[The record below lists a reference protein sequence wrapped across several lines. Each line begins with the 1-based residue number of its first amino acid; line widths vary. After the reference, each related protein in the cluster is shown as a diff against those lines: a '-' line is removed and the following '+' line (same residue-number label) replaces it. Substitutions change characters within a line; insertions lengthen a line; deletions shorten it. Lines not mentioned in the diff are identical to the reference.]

1 MMNIVSKILLAVTAL
16 IVSAVSYANT
26 GYYVQG
32 DVLTSKMGV
41 KDFSGTL
48 KKNKVGTRIAVGKD
62 NGNLRYQADYTYFG
76 KVKDDTA
83 ITLSD
88 GTVTVNVGRKDKFT
102 AHSVGFSTIYDF
114 DTKTALQPYV
124 GLRLGV
130 NLLDVDIV
138 ATATNVNTTYSATAV
153 REERKT
159 QVGIGALAGVQYN
172 INSKFSVDAGVEYNY
187 LGKAEKFKFNQYGA
201 SVGLRYNF

>member
-32 DVLTSKMGV
+32 DVLASKMGV

-48 KKNKVGTRIAVGKD
+48 KKNKVGARIAVGKD

-76 KVKDDTA
+76 EIKQNR
-83 ITLSD
+83 SEN
-88 GTVTVNVGRKDKFT
+88 VNMPVLGDVALKRKDQFN

-124 GLRLGV
+124 GLRVGV

-138 ATATNVNTTYSATAV
+138 GTASTATESSTTT
-153 REERKT
+153 REERKA

-172 INSKFSVDAGVEYNY
+172 INSKFALNAGLEYNY

-201 SVGLRYNF
+201 NVGLRYNF